1 MNARVR
7 RRSWLVSMALAV
19 GLASSL
25 AWSGRAAAQSPVEA
39 AAATPSE
46 APSEAPS
53 FFDLA
58 ERLRNLGSF
67 EACAVEALRY
77 AYQHPADRERG
88 FDRAALCLS
97 LAGRF
102 DDARRLVLAL
112 PGEGTPLGPRTRL
125 RLCLTE
131 VFLSELAA
139 PVCPALEA
147 APSAEPAD
155 QLARA
160 TLRMRVIRA
169 RRWAEARQL
178 GAAAPAPGLPGV
190 WQQQDAELIR
200 RYETLPRKS
209 PWLAGALSAVV
220 PGLGRVYI
228 GRIADGI
235 MSFVLI
241 GVTGALAAQGFHD
254 EGRSSVR
261 GWILGSVAALLYAG
275 NVYGSAVG
283 AIVQRRDAEDA
294 LMQEID
300 RAYERRLD
308 P

>member
-1 MNARVR
+1 
-7 RRSWLVSMALAV
+7 MALASPFC
-19 GLASSL
+19 GMR
-25 AWSGRAAAQSPVEA
+25 RAAAQAPV
-39 AAATPSE
+39 
-46 APSEAPS
+46 EAPS
-53 FFDLA
+53 FLELA

-77 AYQHPADRERG
+77 AYQHPSQRERG

-131 VFLSELAA
+131 VFLSDLAA
-139 PVCPALEA
+139 PACPALEPTQS
-147 APSAEPAD
+147 PSPDD

-178 GAAAPAPGLPGV
+178 TAAPSAAGLPGI
-190 WQQQDAELIR
+190 WQQQDEELIG
-200 RYETLPRKS
+200 RYQALPRKS
-209 PWLAGALSAVV
+209 PWLAGALSAVI

-228 GRIADGI
+228 GRVADGV

-241 GVTGALAAQGFHD
+241 GVTGALAAQGFYD
-254 EGRSSVR
+254 EGRASVR
-261 GWILGSVAALLYAG
+261 GWILGSVAALLYVG

>member
-1 MNARVR
+1 VSAAVR
-7 RRSWLVSMALAV
+7 RATFPVVLAMV
-19 GLASSL
+19 LSVAP
-25 AWSGRAAAQSPVEA
+25 RVAAETA
-39 AAATPSE
+39 AEPAATTTS
-46 APSEAPS
+46 AAPS
-53 FFDLA
+53 FLELA
-58 ERLRNLGSF
+58 ERLRNVGSF
-67 EACAVEALRY
+67 EACTVDALRH
-77 AYQHPADRERG
+77 AYQHPTDRERG

-102 DDARRLVLAL
+102 DDARRLLLAL
-112 PGEGTPLGPRTRL
+112 PGEGTPLGARARL

-131 VFLSELAA
+131 VFLSELTA
-139 PVCPALEA
+139 PACPTLETPPHA
-147 APSAEPAD
+147 DPAD

-169 RRWAEARQL
+169 RRWTEARQL
-178 GAAAPAPGLPGV
+178 SAAAPAAGLPGV
-190 WQQQDAELIR
+190 WQEQDRELIR

-209 PWLAGALSAVV
+209 AWLAGALSALV
-220 PGLGRVYI
+220 PGLGRLYI
-228 GRIADGI
+228 GRVADGI

-241 GVTGALAAQGFHD
+241 GVTGGLAAQGFHD

-261 GWILGSVAALLYAG
+261 GWILGSVASLLYVG

-283 AIVQRRDAEDA
+283 ALVQRHDAEDA